1 MNNGLMPDT
10 LDRIFKSYTVEASA
24 PCRID
29 MGGTLDIS
37 TMFYPLRRFDPCTFN
52 AAINLRTR
60 VRLLPYLSNVVKVS
74 SRGFES
80 AEYPLKKAPFDHPL
94 GLMFAIAAYFGAD
107 GIHIDIESSS
117 PPRSALGGSSAAAA
131 ALVAAF
137 LTAFDKASGQTS
149 AFRHQTAMLAHSIEA
164 SVAGVPCGRQD
175 QLAAVFGGVNAWYWS
190 GETPG
195 NCYRKKTIFPPG
207 EFDYLEQRLLLA
219 YCGIPHESSQIN
231 HQWIRQFLSGMTRE
245 LWEEIVKCT
254 HLFVESLCRR
264 DIQTACEA
272 MNREMAIRKQMTPDV
287 LDDIGER
294 LVNSAVRLNCGAR
307 ITGAGG
313 GGCLWALGQPDDIS
327 RLRGVW
333 ADMLT
338 KRSDAR
344 LLDVTL
350 DSDGLTSA
358 LLPVKDR

>member
-1 MNNGLMPDT
+1 M
-10 LDRIFKSYTVEASA
+10 
-24 PCRID
+24 
-29 MGGTLDIS
+29 
-37 TMFYPLRRFDPCTFN
+37 
-52 AAINLRTR
+52 
-60 VRLLPYLSNVVKVS
+60 
-74 SRGFES
+74 
-80 AEYPLKKAPFDHPL
+80 
-94 GLMFAIAAYFGAD
+94 
-107 GIHIDIESSS
+107 
-117 PPRSALGGSSAAAA
+117 
-131 ALVAAF
+131 
-137 LTAFDKASGQTS
+137 
-149 AFRHQTAMLAHSIEA
+149 
-164 SVAGVPCGRQD
+164 
-175 QLAAVFGGVNAWYWS
+175 
-190 GETPG
+190 
-195 NCYRKKTIFPPG
+195 
-207 EFDYLEQRLLLA
+207 
-219 YCGIPHESSQIN
+219 
-231 HQWIRQFLSGMTRE
+231 
-245 LWEEIVKCT
+245 KCT